1 VAVSGKAVR
10 HASGS
15 STVSTAAGI
24 FVVSTS
30 QYLAAF
36 AATALLS
43 RALGPEGRGVYYG
56 PILAAVTVLSFC
68 KLGIDQV
75 NVYLLGSRSLPIS
88 RISAQNGFVSL
99 WAGVIGCAVTVALHW
114 LLPSLFGTT
123 SILFLLIAG
132 LTIPFGIH
140 TQLSAGLLSLAG
152 RAKWQYRA
160 GLTGA
165 LVQALLIAVLMALGY
180 ATPGPALVTTLVSG
194 IVTWRVMVWPF
205 SKVEGGWYGA
215 DRFLLKDTLR
225 HAVVL
230 HLGMLLL
237 FLHLRFDL
245 FMVKAWLGTAALGQY
260 SLTVTLGETLPLA
273 TESVALAIL
282 PGQVVNSLKDASAR
296 ALRASRATIAFGL
309 IIALAWIVLGAPMI
323 RLVFGADFLPAYT
336 ALLVLLPGVVL
347 MGVQRVCGAPA
358 LRTGR
363 PAVIAAIYGLSLCCN
378 VLLNVAWIPRWGLIG
393 ASAASTVS
401 YSLSTLLFVAWTA
414 RLAEVS
420 VVRALVPDRQDLDL
434 FVAGVRRLCTCLRHA
449 DSSGWRL
456 D

>member
-1 VAVSGKAVR
+1 MVS
-10 HASGS
+10 S
-15 STVSTAAGI
+15 
-24 FVVSTS
+24 S
-30 QYLAAF
+30 QYVAAF

-43 RALGPEGRGVYYG
+43 RALGPEGRGIYYA
-56 PILAAVTVLSFC
+56 PILAAVTILSFC

-75 NVYLLGSRSLPIS
+75 NVYLLGSRSLSIS

-99 WAGVIGCAVTVALHW
+99 WAGLIGCAATVALHW
-114 LLPSLFGTT
+114 LLPVLFGGT
-123 SILFLLIAG
+123 SILFLAIAG

-152 RAKWQYRA
+152 RPKWQYRA

-165 LVQALLIAVLMALGY
+165 LVQAALIACLMAVGQ
-180 ATPGPALVTTLVSG
+180 ARPGPALVTTLLSG
-194 IVTWRVMVWPF
+194 LVTWSVMVWPL
-205 SKVEGGWYGA
+205 SKVDRAWYAA
-215 DRFLLKDTLR
+215 DLFLLKDTLR

-237 FLHLRFDL
+237 FLHLRLDL

-282 PGQVVNSLKDASAR
+282 PGQVVNSLKDASVR
-296 ALRASRATIAFGL
+296 ALRASKATIAFGL
-309 IIALAWIVLGAPMI
+309 GIALAWIVLGAPMI

-336 ALLVLLPGVVL
+336 ALLALLPGVVL
-347 MGVQRVCGAPA
+347 MGVQRVCGAPT

-363 PAVIAAIYGLSLCCN
+363 PAVTAAIYGASLCCN
-378 VLLNVAWIPRWGLIG
+378 VLLNVVWIPRWGLIG
-393 ASAASTVS
+393 ASAASSVS

-414 RLAEVS
+414 RLAEVPAF
-420 VVRALVPDRQDLDL
+420 RALAPDSTDRAL
-434 FVAGVRRLCTCLRHA
+434 FLESVRHLRARLRF
-449 DSSGWRL
+449 R
-456 D
+456 